1 MGVVRE
7 SEYIGRIADT
17 GPMSLRAGHR
27 IRWLVVWLAVA
38 VWFVGLAFDLGG
50 NAIHLVLLVAMA
62 LLVYEL
68 LAQESPPA

>member
-1 MGVVRE
+1 MR
-7 SEYIGRIADT
+7 T
-17 GPMSLRAGHR
+17 GHR

-62 LLVYEL
+62 MLAYEL
-68 LAQESPPA
+68 LVEDAA

>member
-1 MGVVRE
+1 
-7 SEYIGRIADT
+7 
-17 GPMSLRAGHR
+17 MSLRTGHR

-62 LLVYEL
+62 MLAYEL
-68 LAQESPPA
+68 LVEDAPRA

>member
-1 MGVVRE
+1 
-7 SEYIGRIADT
+7 
-17 GPMSLRAGHR
+17 MSLRTGHR

-62 LLVYEL
+62 MLAYEL
-68 LAQESPPA
+68 LVVEDAPRA